1 MNSPFWTKCESFLWF
16 MILVLAVSLEVR
28 HNAVHVCSAPTLLH
42 EDFFPRKSVSWPLE
56 NHETALG
63 LPCKDWDAGKSQ
75 NLASVS
81 ASVKS

>member
-42 EDFFPRKSVSWPLE
+42 KDFFPQKISI
-56 NHETALG
+56 
-63 LPCKDWDAGKSQ
+63 
-75 NLASVS
+75 LAS
-81 ASVKS
+81 